1 MTTRCFTALAVL
13 LFTARGVQGQ
23 GCSDAGVCTAGPIGE
38 PLIAADSMAA
48 APRHFARLTIGVAGG
63 EQGTRIVQVQPE
75 LSFGITEK
83 LNVQLKVPY
92 LWSSG
97 NLGANSGVG
106 DPVLTGTYAFIKR
119 DLVRLDGLLGV
130 KVNSGDAGATADGR
144 PLPMPYQVSLGTTD
158 LLAGISYR
166 RKVLGLAL
174 AYQHVLVQR
183 NANGFVHSAWL
194 GSADSTAARGY
205 FESYG
210 LRRASDAVAR
220 VQYTLRLKDLAVQP
234 GLLAIVHL
242 ADDTR
247 GLGPGSVDR
256 EAIVGSAGTTLNLTV
271 DALYPLS
278 DAWILEAAFGS
289 PLMVRA
295 ARPDGL
301 TRSTVIN
308 VGIRFAF

>member
-1 MTTRCFTALAVL
+1 MTLRSITALAML
-13 LFTARGVQGQ
+13 LCAARGALGQ

-38 PLIAADSMAA
+38 PFIAADSMAA
-48 APRHFARLTIGVAGG
+48 APRHFARFTLGVAGG

-83 LNVQLKVPY
+83 LGVQLKLPY
-92 LWSSG
+92 LWASG

-106 DPVLTGTYAFIKR
+106 DPVLTGTYAFIKH
-119 DLVRLDGLLGV
+119 DPVRLDGLLGV
-130 KVNSGDAGATADGR
+130 KVNSGDAGATSDGR

-166 RKVLGLAL
+166 RKGLGLAL

-183 NANGFVHSAWL
+183 NANSFLHSAWQ

-205 FESYG
+205 FESYR

-220 VQYTLRLKDLAVQP
+220 VQYTLSLKGLAVQP

-247 GLGPGSVDR
+247 GRGPHSGDLG
-256 EAIVGSAGTTLNLTV
+256 AIDGSAGTTLNLTV
-271 DALYPLS
+271 DALYLLS
-278 DAWILEAAFGS
+278 DAWILEAAFGT
-289 PLMVRA
+289 PLLVRA

-301 TRSTVIN
+301 TRSTVIT
-308 VGIRFAF
+308 VGIRLAF